1 LGGKILG
8 SNEGAMP
15 ESENKN
21 YPVRSLSVKN
31 FSVIREA
38 DIDFGRV
45 TLLIGPQSSGKSV
58 LSKLAFFAVEVVNI
72 ASQSLSDLAHLS
84 KFQSNIKEEF
94 QAYFPPATWG
104 GQAFEILFKQG
115 DYQIS
120 ISRRSSKKQASNKL
134 NLSLSKSFREVYQE
148 AFAYLS
154 SKKEADPAHRQA
166 LLFLPDRTIRAVEG
180 TLGRGAATS
189 QTFIPAGR
197 SFFTSFGKTI
207 VAFEESASLD
217 PLTLRFGRLMRWDNP
232 LRANRSSMIRE
243 RGLQDLI
250 PSVEREIAN
259 LLGGSLMFERN
270 RPYFASKDGRRLP
283 LSWLSSGQQ
292 ELLPLLTTLRQRSTY
307 TFPQNLFIEE
317 PEAHIFPSAQ
327 KDLVSLISRI
337 AEHPKLEASMVMTTH
352 SPYIL
357 TAFNN
362 LILAGQIARKNP
374 ELKPE
379 VVKIVPEALWTG
391 NNALRAYCI
400 DDGVLNSILSESRL
414 IDGEYLDSVS
424 DVIGDQFDSLLKLEY
439 DNIAAS

>member
-1 LGGKILG
+1 MADNDSKPHPL
-8 SNEGAMP
+8 
-15 ESENKN
+15 
-21 YPVRSLSVKN
+21 RTLSVKN
-31 FSVIREA
+31 FSVINDAEL
-38 DIDFGRV
+38 DFSRI

-84 KFQSNIKEEF
+84 KLQSTIKEEF
-94 QAYFPPATWG
+94 QAYFPPTTWG
-104 GQAFEILFKQG
+104 NRAFEVSFKQG
-115 DYQIS
+115 DYQIA
-120 ISRRSSKKQASNKL
+120 ISRRSSQKQISNKL
-134 NLSLSKSFREVYQE
+134 NLSLSRPFREAYQQ
-148 AFAYLS
+148 AFTSLS
-154 SKKEADPAHRQA
+154 AKIGADSGQRQA

-180 TLGRGAATS
+180 TLGHGAATS

-217 PLTLRFGRLMRWDNP
+217 PLTLRFGRLMRWENP
-232 LRANRSSMIRE
+232 LKATRSTVIRE

-250 PSVEREIAN
+250 PSIDREIAS
-259 LLGGSLMFERN
+259 LLGGSVMFERN

-292 ELLPLLTTLRQRSTY
+292 ELLPLLTTLRQRSSY

-337 AEHPKLEASMVMTTH
+337 AEYPKLQTSMVMTTH

-362 LILAGQIARKNP
+362 LLLAGQLARKEPGLMP
-374 ELKPE
+374 EIA
-379 VVKIVPEALWTG
+379 KIVPEALWVG
-391 NNALRAYCI
+391 SDALKAYCI
-400 DDGVLNSILSESRL
+400 DDGALKPILSGSGL

-424 DVIGDQFDSLLKLEY
+424 DTIGNEFDSLLRLEY
-439 DNIAAS
+439 DHTKAS

>member
-1 LGGKILG
+1 MAD
-8 SNEGAMP
+8 NE
-15 ESENKN
+15 SKSQ
-21 YPVRSLSVKN
+21 PVRTLSVKN
-31 FSVIREA
+31 FSVINEA
-38 DIDFGRV
+38 EIEFGRI

-58 LSKLAFFAVEVVNI
+58 LSKLAYFAVEVVNI

-84 KFQSNIKEEF
+84 KFQSTIKEEF
-94 QAYFPPATWG
+94 QAYFPPTTWG
-104 GQAFEILFKQG
+104 SKAFEFQFKQG
-115 DYQIS
+115 DYHIA
-120 ISRRSSKKQASNKL
+120 ISRRSSQKQISSKL
-134 NLSLSKSFREVYQE
+134 NLSLSKPFREAYQE
-148 AFAYLS
+148 AFASLS
-154 SKKEADPAHRQA
+154 SKRGSDSAQRQT
-166 LLFLPDRTIRAVEG
+166 LLFLPDRTLRVVEG

-197 SFFTSFGKTI
+197 AFFTSFGKAI

-217 PLTLRFGRLMRWDNP
+217 PLTLRFGRLMRWENP
-232 LRANRSSMIRE
+232 LKATRSSLIRE

-250 PSVEREIAN
+250 PSVDREIAN
-259 LLGGSLMFERN
+259 LLGGSVMFERN

-307 TFPQNLFIEE
+307 TFPQNLFVEE

-327 KDLVSLISRI
+327 KDLVSLITRI
-337 AEHPKLEASMVMTTH
+337 AEHPKLQASMVMTTH

-362 LILAGQIARKNP
+362 LLLAGQLANTNPGLRPEIA
-374 ELKPE
+374 
-379 VVKIVPEALWTG
+379 KIVPEALWIG

-400 DDGVLNSILSESRL
+400 EDGAVKPINSESGL

-424 DVIGDQFDSLLKLEY
+424 EVIGDQFDSLLKLEY
-439 DNIAAS
+439 DHTKAS